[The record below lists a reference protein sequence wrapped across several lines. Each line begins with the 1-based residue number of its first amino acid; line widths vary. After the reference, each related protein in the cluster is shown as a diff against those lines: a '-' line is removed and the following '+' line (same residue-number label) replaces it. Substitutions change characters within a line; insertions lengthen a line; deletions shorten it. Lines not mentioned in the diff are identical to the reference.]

1 MRIGHAFQSHPSL
14 VRTISGENPGP
25 FHRWM
30 EGIHRLFASKFLP
43 FAPIG
48 SKLSLQGAM
57 SPEAEDE
64 FVLELAVKLFDF
76 GRPT

>member
-1 MRIGHAFQSHPSL
+1 MDGRDSQID
-14 VRTISGENPGP
+14 
-25 FHRWM
+25 
-30 EGIHRLFASKFLP
+30 RLFASKFLP